1 MELFL
6 GLIFGA
12 VLGVYLGISIARET
26 PSDYEDIGDSVERVG
41 QHYVYGLD
49 ASLDDTTPPDAPL
62 EEITEEVN
70 CKAVRD
76 AEDFLMS
83 LADLEDMGE

>member
-12 VLGVYLGISIARET
+12 VLGVYLGISIAREK

-41 QHYVYGLD
+41 RNYVYGLD
-49 ASLDDTTPPDAPL
+49 ASLDDTTPPQCADETYTPQ
-62 EEITEEVN
+62 EPTIWDIEIEKYFSKES
-70 CKAVRD
+70 
-76 AEDFLMS
+76 E
-83 LADLEDMGE
+83 